1 MTISKKQAPGLLIY
15 VGPTLSHGRLQHA
28 QGFIDGFPAGVQELV
43 DQHSW
48 FRRLFVCPADFTEAK
63 KQTQTKG
70 SLLNIY
76 YQRAKE
82 V

>member
-1 MTISKKQAPGLLIY
+1 MTTFKKKAPGLLIY

-28 QGFIDGFPAGVQELV
+28 QGFIDGFPVGVQELV

-48 FRRLFVCPADFTEAK
+48 FRRLFVCPADFAEAK

-70 SLLNIY
+70 SLLYIY
-76 YQRAKE
+76 FNRAKE

>member
-1 MTISKKQAPGLLIY
+1 MTISKKTPGLLIY

-48 FRRLFVCPADFTEAK
+48 FRRLFVCPADFMAAK

>member
-1 MTISKKQAPGLLIY
+1 MTAFKKTSGLLIY

-28 QGFIDGFPAGVQELV
+28 QGFINGFPVGVQELV

-48 FRRLFVCPADFTEAK
+48 FRRLFVCPAAFTEAK
-63 KQTQTKG
+63 KQTQIKG
-70 SLLNIY
+70 SLLYIY
-76 YQRAKE
+76 YNRAKE

>member
-1 MTISKKQAPGLLIY
+1 MTISKKKAPGLLIY

-28 QGFIDGFPAGVQELV
+28 QGFIDGFPVGVQELV

-48 FRRLFVCPADFTEAK
+48 FRRLFVCPADFVEAK

-76 YQRAKE
+76 YHRAKE